1 MEIESTYCTNMA
13 TVAVT
18 EQAKP
23 LDGPSVT
30 LTIRLIMQGKV
41 SFALFSLLLN
51 KSSIFWL
58 RIKNLFHFYF
68 QNEFSAY
75 YECYMNSTESALLL

>member
-1 MEIESTYCTNMA
+1 
-13 TVAVT
+13 
-18 EQAKP
+18 
-23 LDGPSVT
+23 
-30 LTIRLIMQGKV
+30 MQGKV